1 MSAVTEDGSAPVPTR
16 RDLIR
21 VNAIKRPPMPMKVV
35 RILSEVIIGCSHAR
49 IRIAMPDMPNNTIRN
64 MSSDLSLIAFS
75 LSLKSASTIYNEKEA
90 VWLAV
95 S

>member
-1 MSAVTEDGSAPVPTR
+1 
-16 RDLIR
+16 
-21 VNAIKRPPMPMKVV
+21 
-35 RILSEVIIGCSHAR
+35 
-49 IRIAMPDMPNNTIRN
+49 MPDMPNNTIRN